1 MILITHKMLKEI
13 NSQKIN
19 FMNIALIG
27 YGRMGHE
34 IETIAIGRGHRISL
48 IIDKDN
54 LSDLD
59 IEHTSGIEVA
69 IEFTTPETA
78 FENLKKCFSLG
89 IPVVCGTTGWLADYE
104 KAVSLCS
111 ENDGSFIHSSNFSPG
126 VNILFKLNAMLA
138 RFVSAY
144 PEYKPYIEEIHHTK
158 KLDAPSGTAIT
169 LAKGISSSNSFY
181 KGWCFEN
188 DRTENM
194 VPINAIREGMVPGT
208 HIIEWDSPVDSIT
221 IKHEAKN
228 RKGLALG
235 SVIAAEYIH
244 SRKGVFTMDDV
255 LGF

>member
-1 MILITHKMLKEI
+1 MILITVQILKLI
-13 NSQKIN
+13 NSQKIK

-34 IETIAIGRGHRISL
+34 IETVAINRGHRISL
-48 IIDKDN
+48 IIDNDN
-54 LSDLD
+54 LSDFD
-59 IEHTSGIEVA
+59 FEHTRGIDVA

-104 KAVSLCS
+104 KAVTICR
-111 ENDGSFIHSSNFSPG
+111 ENNGSFIHSSNFSPG
-126 VNILFKLNAMLA
+126 VNILFKLNVMLA

-144 PEYKPYIEEIHHTK
+144 PDYKPFIEEIHHTK
-158 KLDAPSGTAIT
+158 KLDAPSGTAIS
-169 LAKGISSSNSFY
+169 LANGICTGNPAY
-181 KGWCFEN
+181 KGWCFETN
-188 DRTENM
+188 LTEKM
-194 VPINAIREGMVPGT
+194 VPVNAIREGVVPGT
-208 HIIEWDSPVDSIT
+208 HIIEWDSPVDKIT
-221 IKHEAKN
+221 LRHEAKN

>member
-1 MILITHKMLKEI
+1 MILITVQMLKEI
-13 NSQKIN
+13 NSQKIK

-34 IETIAIGRGHRISL
+34 IESTAVSRGHRISL

-59 IEHTSGIEVA
+59 FEHTRGTDVA

-78 FENLKKCFSLG
+78 FQNLKKCFSLG

-104 KAVSLCS
+104 KAVSLCNAN
-111 ENDGSFIHSSNFSPG
+111 EGSFIHSSNFSPG
-126 VNILFKLNAMLA
+126 VNILFKLNTMLA

-144 PEYKPYIEEIHHTK
+144 PEYKPFIEEIHHTK
-158 KLDAPSGTAIT
+158 KLDAPSGTAIS
-169 LAKGISSSNSFY
+169 LAKGICSGNQVY
-181 KGWCFEN
+181 KGWCFDN
-188 DRTENM
+188 DKIENM
-194 VPINAIREGMVPGT
+194 VPINAIREGLVPGT
-208 HIIEWDSPVDSIT
+208 HIIEWDSPVDRIT
-221 IKHEAKN
+221 IRHEAKN
-228 RKGLALG
+228 RMGLALG

-244 SRKGVFTMDDV
+244 SRKGVFTLDDV